1 MTMDEKITLKRLVDV
16 CDALSHPLR
25 VKILKMLVERE
36 WYIYE
41 LAKELKIS
49 RQLLYLHIRK
59 LERAG
64 LVESDLKFE
73 EGEPRVKRYYR
84 AKKFRIEISDE
95 LIKSLDV

>member
-1 MTMDEKITLKRLVDV
+1 MDITLKKLVDI

-25 VKILKMLVERE
+25 VKILKLLLEKE

-41 LAKELKIS
+41 LAKELNIS

-64 LVESDLKFE
+64 LVESDLRLDEK
-73 EGEPRVKRYYR
+73 EPRVKRFYK
-84 AKKFRIEISDE
+84 AKKFKVVIDDE
-95 LIKSLDV
+95 LIKNLDI